1 MKRNLFSPNLSE
13 QSSTITQSPYKNM
26 PQQTSRQAT
35 RKDRLACC
43 LKPGLLILLLLLT
56 GSIQLTPGQPAG
68 AASGTV
74 PQDKNHLA
82 AQKLATEAEQL
93 YVKGTAE
100 SRLRAIEKYQE
111 ARDLYR
117 ASGDKKQEAD
127 VLSNIGA
134 VYQSLGDKQKA
145 IEFFNQALPLRQA
158 AGDRQGEAV
167 TLNNFGVAYR
177 SLGEMQKALAY
188 YHQSLSIIRS
198 LGDRENEA
206 STLNNLGAVYRA
218 LGEMQKALD
227 AYAEALPLW
236 QAVESLRGEAV
247 TLSNL
252 GSVYRSLGEMDKA
265 LEFFNQSLA
274 RARAARDRRIEGTT
288 LNNIGTAYKELGNQQ
303 KALDFFKQALELQ
316 QVVGDRR
323 GEANAVTNLA
333 GVSVSLGER
342 PKALEFYGQALKLW
356 RAVGDRSGEAG
367 VLHSTGQVFYEDGD
381 KEKALGFFKQALS
394 LRRSVLDQTG
404 EAATLYEI
412 AGVERDSGRL
422 SEARRQIEAALAIVE
437 NLRTKIASPDLR
449 ASYFSTVQQYYDF
462 YIALLM
468 QLHEQA
474 ATAGHDVEAF
484 GASERA
490 RARSLLELLEEART
504 DIRQGVD
511 ARLLERERALQ
522 DLLNAKAERQ
532 TRLLSG
538 KHSQPEAEELAQ
550 ELSGIIN
557 EYMQVQAR
565 IKQVSPRYATLTQ
578 PPILTLKEIQAE
590 ALDPDTMLL
599 EYKLGEQRSYLW
611 AVTRTSFRSF
621 ALPERAEIEAAARQV
636 YELLTARNRHPAGET
651 PLRRQERLRQ
661 ADEAYPAAAAN
672 LSRMLLGPLASLRG
686 AKRLLIVGDGA
697 VQYIPFAA
705 LLDLAPH
712 TGATKSLPAQ
722 PLIVNHE
729 IVNLPSISVI
739 SEIRREL
746 RKSHAAPQMTIAVLA
761 DPVFDKKD
769 MRVRRAKTE
778 AVRKNPEARPAAELK
793 QLLKP
798 ASALSGVTEIER
810 ALVEAGVV
818 EDKIITP
825 RLLHSRREAQTI
837 LAYAPPGKSMAALN
851 FDASRATA
859 TSGKLA
865 RYRFV
870 HFATHGLLNSQHPE
884 LSGIVLSLVD
894 EQGQTQDGFLRLNEI
909 YNLKLSAQ
917 LVVLSACQT
926 GLGKEIK
933 GEGLIGL
940 TRGFMYAG
948 AERVAAS
955 LWKVD
960 DAATAELMTRFYRG
974 ILREGKT
981 PAAALR
987 AAQVEIWQQQSWR
1000 APYYWAA
1007 FILQGEWK

>member
-1 MKRNLFSPNLSE
+1 M
-13 QSSTITQSPYKNM
+13 
-26 PQQTSRQAT
+26 
-35 RKDRLACC
+35 RKDRIASC
-43 LKPGLLILLLLLT
+43 LKLALPILLLLLT
-56 GSIQLTPGQPAG
+56 GLNQPAHGQAAG
-68 AASGTV
+68 AAAETA
-74 PQDKNHLA
+74 PRDENHLA
-82 AQKLATEAEQL
+82 AQKLADEAEQL
-93 YVKGTAE
+93 YAKGTAE
-100 SRLRAIEKYQE
+100 SRRTAIEKYQK
-111 ARDLYR
+111 ARALFR
-117 ASGDKKQEAD
+117 ASGDTKQEAD

-134 VYQSLGDKQKA
+134 VYQSLGEKQKA
-145 IEFFNQALPLRQA
+145 LEFFVQALPLRRA

-177 SLGEMQKALAY
+177 SLGEMQKALEC

-227 AYAEALPLW
+227 VYAEALPLW
-236 QAVESLRGEAV
+236 QTLENLRGEAV

-252 GSVYRSLGEMDKA
+252 GNVYRSLGELDKS
-265 LEFFNQSLA
+265 LEFYNRSLA
-274 RARAARDRRIEGTT
+274 RARAARDRRIEATT
-288 LNNIGTAYKELGNQQ
+288 INNIGTAYRDLGNRQ
-303 KALDFFKQALELQ
+303 KALDFFNQALELQ
-316 QVVGDRR
+316 QLVGDRR
-323 GEANAVTNLA
+323 GEVTAITNLA
-333 GVSVSLGER
+333 GVSASLGER
-342 PKALEFYGQALKLW
+342 AKALEFYGQALKLW

-367 VLHSTGQVFYEDGD
+367 VLHSTGEVFYNAGE
-381 KEKALGFFKQALS
+381 KEKALGFFKEALS

-412 AGVERDSGRL
+412 ARIERDSARL
-422 SEARRQIEAALAIVE
+422 SEARREIEAALAIVE
-437 NLRTKIASPDLR
+437 NLRAKITSPDLR

-468 QLHEQA
+468 QSHEQYD
-474 ATAGHDVEAF
+474 TSGYDVEAF

-490 RARSLLELLEEART
+490 RARSLLELLEEARA

-511 ARLLERERALQ
+511 AQLLRRERALQ

-538 KHSQPEAEELAQ
+538 KHTQAEAAEMTQ

-565 IKQVSPRYATLTQ
+565 IKQASPRYATLTQ
-578 PPILTLKEIQAE
+578 PPILTLKEIQAD

-621 ALPERAEIEAAARQV
+621 ALPKRAEIEAEARQV

-651 PLRRQERLRQ
+651 PLDRQARLRQ

-697 VQYIPFAA
+697 LQYIPFAA
-705 LLDLAPH
+705 LPDLASH
-712 TGATKSLPAQ
+712 TGATKSLPAL
-722 PLIVNHE
+722 PLIVNYE
-729 IVNLPSISVI
+729 IVHLPSISVI
-739 SEIRREL
+739 SEIRRER
-746 RKSHAAPQMTIAVLA
+746 RKAHGAPQMTIAVLA
-761 DPVFDKKD
+761 DPVFDKDD
-769 MRVRRAKTE
+769 MRVRKAQ
-778 AVRKNPEARPAAELK
+778 AGAARKNLESRRAGEVK
-793 QLLKP
+793 QPLKP
-798 ASALSGVTEIER
+798 LASPSGVTEIER
-810 ALVEAGVV
+810 ALVEAGVM
-818 EDKIITP
+818 EDKVVTP
-825 RLLHSRREAQTI
+825 RLLLSRREAQAI

-851 FDASRATA
+851 FAASRATA
-859 TSGKLA
+859 TGGQLA

-894 EQGQTQDGFLRLNEI
+894 EHGQTQDGFLRLNEI
-909 YNLKLSAQ
+909 YNLKLSAE

-974 ILREGKT
+974 VLREGKT
-981 PAAALR
+981 PAAAMR
-987 AAQVEIWQQQSWR
+987 AAQVELSQQQSWQT
-1000 APYYWAA
+1000 PYYWAA

>member
-1 MKRNLFSPNLSE
+1 
-13 QSSTITQSPYKNM
+13 M
-26 PQQTSRQAT
+26 PQ
-35 RKDRLACC
+35 DE
-43 LKPGLLILLLLLT
+43 
-56 GSIQLTPGQPAG
+56 
-68 AASGTV
+68 
-74 PQDKNHLA
+74 NHLA
-82 AQKLATEAEQL
+82 AQKLADEAEQL
-93 YVKGTAE
+93 YAKGTAE
-100 SRLRAIEKYQE
+100 SRRTAIEKYQR
-111 ARDLYR
+111 ARTLFR
-117 ASGDKKQEAD
+117 ASGDTKQEAD

-134 VYQSLGDKQKA
+134 VYQSLGEKQKA
-145 IEFFNQALPLRQA
+145 LEFFNQALPLRRA

-177 SLGEMQKALAY
+177 SLGEMQKALECY
-188 YHQSLSIIRS
+188 NESLSIIRS

-218 LGEMQKALD
+218 LGEIQKALD
-227 AYAEALPLW
+227 VYAEALPLW
-236 QAVESLRGEAV
+236 QALGNLRGEAV

-252 GSVYRSLGEMDKA
+252 GNVYRSLGEKDKA
-265 LEFFNQSLA
+265 LEFYNRSLA
-274 RARAARDRRIEGTT
+274 RARAARDRRIEATT
-288 LNNIGTAYKELGNQQ
+288 LNNLGVAYRELGNQQ
-303 KALDFFKQALELQ
+303 KALDFFNQALEMQ

-323 GEANAVTNLA
+323 GEVTAFTNLA

-342 PKALEFYGQALKLW
+342 PKGLEFYGQALKLW
-356 RAVGDRSGEAG
+356 RTVGDRSGEAG
-367 VLHSTGQVFYEDGD
+367 VLHSTGEVFYNAGE
-381 KEKALGFFKQALS
+381 KEKALGFFKEALS

-412 AGVERDSGRL
+412 ARIERDSGRL
-422 SEARRQIEAALAIVE
+422 SEARREIESVLAIVE
-437 NLRTKIASPDLR
+437 NLRAKIASPDLR

-468 QLHEQA
+468 QLHEQSN
-474 ATAGHDVEAF
+474 TSGYDVEAF

-490 RARSLLELLEEART
+490 RARSLLELLEEARA

-511 ARLLERERALQ
+511 AQLLQREKALQ

-538 KHSQPEAEELAQ
+538 KHTQEEATEMAQ

-557 EYMQVQAR
+557 EYVQVQAR
-565 IKQVSPRYATLTQ
+565 IKQASPRYATLTQ
-578 PPILTLKEIQAE
+578 PPILTLKEIQAN

-599 EYKLGEQRSYLW
+599 EYKLGEQHSHLW

-621 ALPERAEIEAAARQV
+621 ALPKRAEVEAAARQV

-651 PLRRQERLRQ
+651 PLQRQARLRQ
-661 ADEAYPAAAAN
+661 ADEAYPSAAAN
-672 LSRMLLGPLASLRG
+672 LSRLLLGPLASLRG
-686 AKRLLIVGDGA
+686 AKRLLVVGDGA
-697 VQYIPFAA
+697 LQYIPFAA
-705 LLDLAPH
+705 LPDLASG
-712 TGATKSLPAQ
+712 TGPTKSTHAQ
-722 PLIVNHE
+722 PLIVNYE

-739 SEIRREL
+739 SEIRRE
-746 RKSHAAPQMTIAVLA
+746 RDKPHRAPQMTIAVLA
-761 DPVFDKKD
+761 DPVFDKDD
-769 MRVRRAKTE
+769 MRVRSAKTNG
-778 AVRKNPEARPAAELK
+778 VRKKIEARRASELK
-793 QLLKP
+793 QPLTQV
-798 ASALSGVTEIER
+798 SSTSGVSEIER
-810 ALVEAGVV
+810 ALVEAGVT

-825 RLLHSRREAQTI
+825 RLLHSRGEAQAI

-859 TSGKLA
+859 TSEKLA

-894 EQGQTQDGFLRLNEI
+894 EHGQTQDGFLRLNEI
-909 YNLKLSAQ
+909 YNLKLSAE

-948 AERVAAS
+948 AARVAAS

-974 ILREGKT
+974 VLKEGKT
-981 PAAALR
+981 PAAAMR
-987 AAQVEIWQQQSWR
+987 AAQVELWQQRSWQ
-1000 APYYWAA
+1000 APYYWSA

>member
-1 MKRNLFSPNLSE
+1 MA
-13 QSSTITQSPYKNM
+13 
-26 PQQTSRQAT
+26 QQTSRPRM
-35 RKDRLACC
+35 RKDRITCC
-43 LKPGLLILLLLLT
+43 LKFVLPILLMLFT
-56 GSIQLTPGQPAG
+56 GPNHLTPAQQAG
-68 AASGTV
+68 AASETD

-82 AQKLATEAEQL
+82 AQQLATEAEQL

-100 SRLRAIEKYQE
+100 SRLLAIEKYQE
-111 ARDLYR
+111 ARALFR
-117 ASGDKKQEAD
+117 ASGDKQQEAD

-145 IEFFNQALPLRQA
+145 IEFFNQALPLRRA
-158 AGDRQGEAV
+158 AGDRRGEAV

-177 SLGEMQKALAY
+177 SLGEMQKALEY
-188 YHQSLSIIRS
+188 YNQSLSLIRT

-218 LGEMQKALD
+218 LGELQKALD

-236 QAVESLRGEAV
+236 QAVGSLRGEAV

-265 LEFFNQSLA
+265 LEFYNQSLA

-288 LNNIGTAYKELGNQQ
+288 LNNIGIAYKELGNRQ
-303 KALDFFKQALELQ
+303 KALDFFNQALELQ

-333 GVSVSLGER
+333 GVSASLGER
-342 PKALEFYGQALKLW
+342 PRALEFYGQALKLW

-367 VLHSTGQVFYEDGD
+367 VLHSMGEVFYDAGE
-381 KEKALGFFKQALS
+381 KEKARGFFNDALS

-422 SEARRQIEAALAIVE
+422 AEARREIEAALAIVE
-437 NLRTKIASPDLR
+437 NLRAKIASPDLR
-449 ASYFSTVQQYYDF
+449 ASYFSTVQMYYDF

-468 QLHEQA
+468 QLHEQSN
-474 ATAGHDVEAF
+474 TAGHDVEAF

-490 RARSLLELLEEART
+490 RARSLLELLEEARA

-538 KHSQPEAEELAQ
+538 KHTTQEAEELAQ
-550 ELSGIIN
+550 ELSGIMN
-557 EYMQVQAR
+557 EYVQVQAR
-565 IKQVSPRYATLTQ
+565 IKQTSPRYATLTQ
-578 PPILTLKEIQAE
+578 PPPLTLKEIQAE

-599 EYKLGEQRSYLW
+599 EYKLGEQRSFLW
-611 AVTRTSFRSF
+611 AVTRTSFHSF
-621 ALPERAEIEAAARQV
+621 ALPKRAEVETAARQV

-651 PLRRQERLRQ
+651 SLRRQERLRQ
-661 ADEAYPAAAAN
+661 ADEAYPAAAAH
-672 LSRMLLGPLASLRG
+672 LSRILLGPLASLRG

-697 VQYIPFAA
+697 MQYIPFAA
-705 LLDLAPH
+705 LPDLAHH

-722 PLIVNHE
+722 PLIVNYE

-739 SEIRREL
+739 SEIRHERM
-746 RKSHAAPQMTIAVLA
+746 KSRPPPQMTIAVLA
-761 DPVFDKKD
+761 DPVFDKED
-769 MRVRRAKTE
+769 MRVRRAKTG
-778 AVRKNPEARPAAELK
+778 AVPKNLEARRAAELK
-793 QLLKP
+793 QPLKP
-798 ASALSGVTEIER
+798 DSSLSGVSGIER
-810 ALVEAGVV
+810 ALAEAGVL

-825 RLLHSRREAQTI
+825 RLLFSRREAQAI
-837 LAYAPPGKSMAALN
+837 VAYSPPGKSMVALN

-894 EQGQTQDGFLRLNEI
+894 EQGRTQDGFLRLNEI
-909 YNLKLSAQ
+909 YNLKLSAN

-960 DAATAELMTRFYRG
+960 DAATAELMTHVYRG

-987 AAQVEIWQQQSWR
+987 AAQFEVWQQQSWR